1 MAGIFVIS
9 FLRSAIQPL
18 GSEALY
24 SGNAL
29 HVSLFRGA
37 SIPGYPSE
45 MPKQPDRRFPD
56 VDDIIQNIIENSRDA
71 DAIQDFHGFPFK

>member
-1 MAGIFVIS
+1 
-9 FLRSAIQPL
+9 
-18 GSEALY
+18 
-24 SGNAL
+24 
-29 HVSLFRGA
+29 
-37 SIPGYPSE
+37 